1 MPDPHTQEQ
10 LRAIVDAA
18 RERRAED
25 VVVLDLTAISSTL
38 DYFVICTATA
48 GLQLNAVQQNIR
60 EKSREVGL
68 PHPSVEGPSERWL
81 LLSFGSIVVHI
92 MTREAREYYDLE
104 GLWNDARVLSFPE
117 ERGTGEQGGVH
128 NPA

>member
-1 MPDPHTQEQ
+1 MNEPTTQELQQ
-10 LRAIVDAA
+10 LRVIVDAA

-25 VVVLDLTAISSTL
+25 VVVLDLTQVSSTL

-60 EKSREVGL
+60 DQAVEAGL
-68 PHPSVEGPSERWL
+68 PHPTVEGPSERWL
-81 LLSFGSIVVHI
+81 LLAFGGNIIVHV

-104 GLWNDARVLSFPE
+104 GLWNDARVLDFPE
-117 ERGTGEQGGVH
+117 VPQ
-128 NPA
+128 A